1 MRWLIRKVTKKG
13 KGQVSFEEDVHYGDI
28 LTIGRGAD
36 QAVFLSDLRAA
47 IEHAR
52 VTALGSNKY
61 KVESLITAGIR
72 VNGGIQKT
80 ATLGPG
86 ALIEIGGTR
95 IELLAAP
102 QDYDAGIEISA
113 IDKAEL
119 AAEKEKTR
127 KPTALSETWLSRRMP
142 SWALLIVIL
151 VLFLALPLAAHYSK
165 PVSNLLQSSPLPSR
179 DAWLAG
185 DLAGAH
191 HFFGSDCNAC
201 HSEGTKWV
209 KDEDCLACHGQTTPA
224 HADPAT
230 FHLPALGE
238 ARCAHCHRDHNGKD
252 GLVREDQALC
262 ADCHI
267 GLKASTAGA
276 STLEDVGDFGLDHP
290 EFKVA
295 MPAWDSSG
303 AFAPER
309 VTLST
314 ELEENSGLKF
324 PHDVHL
330 DPEGLNAAEGR
341 QVLVCASC
349 HEPDAGKAIMK
360 PVDFETMCQDC
371 HALTFDVTQ
380 PERQVPHAKIQEI
393 IYMLDEFYARRALEG
408 DVQDAAAPESLRV
421 RRRPGT
427 PPTQAERQLALTWAR
442 DKARQVG
449 ESLFTGRACTVCHAV
464 TPGRTVEEPWMVAPV
479 RVAGV
484 WFPKSRFDH
493 GSHTTMVCADCH
505 QAETSDTST
514 DLLLPGIENC
524 QQCHAGEQGGHNK
537 LESGCIACHGY
548 HESPHLMQLDL
559 QAGAKGAPAAS
570 D

>member
-1 MRWLIRKVTKKG
+1 MRWLIRKVAKKG
-13 KGQVSFEEDVHYGDI
+13 KGQVSFEEDVHYGDV

-52 VTALGSNKY
+52 VTALGGNKY

-72 VNGGIQKT
+72 INGAIQKT
-80 ATLGPG
+80 VTLGPG
-86 ALIEIGGTR
+86 GQIEIGGTR

-102 QDYDAGIEISA
+102 QDYDAGVEISA

-119 AAEKEKTR
+119 AAEKEKAR
-127 KPTALSETWLSRRMP
+127 KPTSLSETWLSRRMP
-142 SWALLIVIL
+142 AWVLLIATL
-151 VLFLALPLAAHYSK
+151 VLFLALPMAAHFS
-165 PVSNLLQSSPLPSR
+165 PSVSNILSATPLPSR
-179 DAWLAG
+179 DAWSAGTLAS
-185 DLAGAH
+185 AH
-191 HFFGSDCNAC
+191 HFFGSDCKSC

-209 KDEDCLACHGQTTPA
+209 KDADCLSCHGETTKA
-224 HADPAT
+224 HADPAV

-238 ARCAHCHRDHNGKD
+238 ARCAHCHRDHNGKN

-262 ADCHI
+262 ADCHV
-267 GLKASTAGA
+267 GLTTSTAGVSKLA
-276 STLEDVGDFGLDHP
+276 DISDFGLDHP
-290 EFKVA
+290 EFKVSL
-295 MPAWDSSG
+295 PAWDSTG
-303 AFAPER
+303 KYTPER
-309 VTLST
+309 VALSPDI
-314 ELEENSGLKF
+314 EENSGLKF

-330 DPEGLNAAEGR
+330 DVEGLNAPDGNR
-341 QVLVCASC
+341 TLDCASC
-349 HEPDAGKAIMK
+349 HVPDAGNAIMK

-380 PERQVPHAKIQEI
+380 PERQVPHARIQEI
-393 IYMLDEFYARRALEG
+393 IYMLDEFYANRALQG

-421 RRRPGT
+421 RRRPGQAPT
-427 PPTQAERQLALTWAR
+427 PAERQLALTWAR

-464 TPGRTVEEPWMVAPV
+464 TPGRTAEEPWMVAPV

-493 GSHTTMVCADCH
+493 GSHTTMGCADCH
-505 QAETSDTST
+505 KARESTAST
-514 DLLLPGIENC
+514 DLLLPDIASC
-524 QQCHAGEQGGHNK
+524 KTCHAGESGGHDK
-537 LESGCIACHGY
+537 LESGCVACHGY
-548 HESPHLMQLDL
+548 HEAPQLLQVDL
-559 QAGAKGAPAAS
+559 QKP

>member
-1 MRWLIRKVTKKG
+1 MRWLIRKVAKKG
-13 KGQVSFEEDVHYGDI
+13 KGQVSFEEDVHYGDV

-47 IEHAR
+47 IEHAK

-72 VNGGIQKT
+72 VNGGIQKS

-113 IDKAEL
+113 IDKAEI
-119 AAEKEKTR
+119 AAEKEKSR

-142 SWALLIVIL
+142 SWLLLIAIL
-151 VLFLALPLAAHYSK
+151 VLFLALPLAAHYNGS
-165 PVSNLLQSSPLPSR
+165 VSDILESSPLPSR
-179 DAWLAG
+179 NAWQAGELAS
-185 DLAGAH
+185 AH
-191 HFFGSDCNAC
+191 HFFGSDCSAC

-209 KDEDCLACHGQTTPA
+209 KDVDCLACHSLTPA

-230 FHLPALGE
+230 FHLPELGE
-238 ARCAHCHRDHNGKD
+238 ARCAHCHRDHNGKN
-252 GLVREDQALC
+252 GLIREDQVLC
-262 ADCHI
+262 SDCHV
-267 GLKASTAGA
+267 GLSQSTAGA
-276 STLEDVGDFGLDHP
+276 SSLPDVGDFGLDHP
-290 EFKVA
+290 QFKVSL
-295 MPAWDSSG
+295 PAWDRSG
-303 AFAPER
+303 VFTPER
-309 VTLST
+309 VELAPGLS
-314 ELEENSGLKF
+314 ENSGLKF

-330 DPEGLNAAEGR
+330 AADGLNSPGGR
-341 QVLVCASC
+341 EVLNCASC
-349 HEPDAGKAIMK
+349 HVPDAGGALMK

-380 PERQVPHAKIQEI
+380 PERQVPHARIQEI

-408 DVQDAAAPESLRV
+408 GVQEAAAPEGLRE
-421 RRRPGT
+421 RRRPGQAPT
-427 PPTQAERQLALTWAR
+427 PAERQLALTWAR

-493 GSHTTMVCADCH
+493 RSHTTMTCADCH
-505 QAETSDTST
+505 KAEESDKSS
-514 DLLLPGIENC
+514 DLLIPDIANC
-524 QQCHAGEQGGHNK
+524 QQCHAGEAGGHNK
-537 LESGCIACHGY
+537 LESGCIECHGY
-548 HESPHLMQLDL
+548 HESPHLLQLDL
-559 QAGAKGAPAAS
+559 QAAPKGAQAGQ

>member
-1 MRWLIRKVTKKG
+1 MRWLIRKVEKKG

-28 LTIGRGAD
+28 LTVGRGAD
-36 QAVFLSDLRAA
+36 QAIFLSDLRAA

-52 VTALGSNKY
+52 VTALGNNKY

-86 ALIEIGGTR
+86 GLIEIGGTR

-102 QDYDAGIEISA
+102 QDYDAGVEVSA

-119 AAEKEKTR
+119 AAEKDKAR
-127 KPTALSETWLSRRMP
+127 KPTSLSETWLSRRMP
-142 SWALLIVIL
+142 SWALLFAVL
-151 VLFLALPLAAHYSK
+151 VLFLGLPLAAHYSK
-165 PVSNLLQSSPLPSR
+165 PVSNVLSATPLPSR

-185 DLAGAH
+185 ELASAH

-209 KDEDCLACHGQTTPA
+209 KDADCLTCHAETTKA
-224 HADPAT
+224 HADPAV

-238 ARCAHCHRDHNGKD
+238 ARCAHCHRDHNGKT
-252 GLVREDQALC
+252 GLIREDQALC
-262 ADCHI
+262 ADCHV
-267 GLKASTAGA
+267 GLAASTGGA
-276 STLEDVGDFGLDHP
+276 SKLPDVSDFGLDHP
-290 EFKVA
+290 QFQVSL
-295 MPAWDSSG
+295 PAWDRAG
-303 AFAPER
+303 VFTPTR
-309 VTLST
+309 VPLTDD
-314 ELEENSGLKF
+314 LEENSGLKF
-324 PHDVHL
+324 PHDKHL
-330 DPEGLNAAEGR
+330 DVEGLNAPSGR
-341 QVLVCASC
+341 RVLDCASC
-349 HEPDAGKAIMK
+349 HQPDAGKAIMK

-380 PERQVPHAKIQEI
+380 PERQVPHARIQEI
-393 IYMLDEFYARRALEG
+393 IYMLDEFYANRALSG
-408 DVQDAAAPESLRV
+408 DVQDAAAPDSLRV
-421 RRRPGT
+421 RRRPGQAPT
-427 PPTQAERQLALTWAR
+427 PAERQLALTWAR

-464 TPGRTVEEPWMVAPV
+464 TPGRTAEEPWMVAPV

-484 WFPKSRFDH
+484 WFPKARFDH

-505 QAETSDTST
+505 QAKESSSSQN
-514 DLLLPGIENC
+514 LLLPDIADC
-524 QQCHAGEQGGHNK
+524 QTCHAGEAGGHDK

-548 HESPHLMQLDL
+548 HESPHLLQSDL
-559 QAGAKGAPAAS
+559 QTNPSTAQGVS
-570 D
+570 E